1 MVLELHVWGPAFGL
15 PSIDPEC
22 IATVTYCKRVV
33 PEGQWNIVASYD
45 KSVGLTESLPILFDG
60 GIATATGFEDIVSY
74 LRNHP
79 AVSEDLDA
87 NLSSRQQNDRTAY
100 IDFLRSTAIPLIDLS
115 LFVSAEN
122 YNTTTSAAYT
132 AILPWYA
139 NYTVPPKRRDLARLR
154 TAHMSLDSLDVDTRA
169 GEATAPGRGTASAEF
184 EAAKRAAG
192 LPTDSQPS
200 VMSMGRGKGIGG
212 FLGTPKYAARFRL
225 DAASNEL
232 LEPLS
237 DLLGQNEYLLGTT
250 QPSSLDCLAFGYL
263 AVMLYP
269 NVPQAWLKE
278 ALSIKFPKL
287 ATYVQTLRNNIL
299 TNEDVSAARVWAIST
314 GSISSVTEESQSLLL
329 PWTARSQSFMSH
341 TLTGVRE
348 AIGSIPV
355 VSSLLKRETVWP
367 AEPLP
372 SSSRVLSALP
382 SPSFVNTLLGF
393 TAAVAVG
400 FATFAIQHR
409 RSPRE
414 GDLIFWALRPTVGL
428 GEAGNILSVLGQ
440 LPSGG
445 FSQF

>member
-1 MVLELHVWGPAFGL
+1 MAYTVL
-15 PSIDPEC
+15 
-22 IATVTYCKRVV
+22 
-33 PEGQWNIVASYD
+33 
-45 KSVGLTESLPILFDG
+45 ESLPILFDG

-87 NLSSRQQNDRTAY
+87 NLSPQQQNDRIAY
-100 IDFLRSTAIPLIDLS
+100 STFLRSTATPLIDLS

-122 YNTTTSAAYT
+122 YNTTTSRAYT

-139 NYTVPPKRRDLARLR
+139 NYTVPPTRRELARTR
-154 TAHMSLDSLDVDTRA
+154 TAHMGLNSLDVDTRA
-169 GEATAPGRGTASAEF
+169 EESMAPGRGTASAEF

-200 VMSMGRGKGIGG
+200 VMSMGRGKGFGG
-212 FLGTPKYAARFRL
+212 FLGTQQYAARFRL
-225 DAASNEL
+225 EAVSNEL

-263 AVMLYP
+263 ALMLFP
-269 NVPQAWLKE
+269 AVPQAWLKE
-278 ALSIKFPKL
+278 TISTKFPHL
-287 ATYVQTLRNNIL
+287 ATYVYKLRKDVL
-299 TNEDVSAARVWAIST
+299 TDEDVDAAQVWAIAT
-314 GSISSVTEESQSLLL
+314 GSATSATESPNSLL
-329 PWTARSQSFMSH
+329 PWTTRSQSFASN
-341 TLTGVRE
+341 TFTGIREVVGNIPVLSSLMKRE
-348 AIGSIPV
+348 A
-355 VSSLLKRETVWP
+355 VSP

-372 SSSRVLSALP
+372 SSSRIASELP
-382 SPSFVNTLLGF
+382 SPIFVNTLLGL

-400 FATFAIQHR
+400 LASFAVQHR

-414 GDLIFWALRPTVGL
+414 GELIFWALRPAVGL
-428 GEAGNILSVLGQ
+428 GDAGNIFNVLGQ
-440 LPSGG
+440 LPSGS

>member
-1 MVLELHVWGPAFGL
+1 ML
-15 PSIDPEC
+15 
-22 IATVTYCKRVV
+22 
-33 PEGQWNIVASYD
+33 
-45 KSVGLTESLPILFDG
+45 ESLPILFDG

-87 NLSSRQQNDRTAY
+87 DLNDRQQNDRTAY
-100 IDFLRSTAIPLIDLS
+100 ITFLRLTATPLIDLS

-139 NYTVPPKRRDLARLR
+139 NYTVPPKRRELARTR
-154 TAHMSLDSLDVDTRA
+154 TAHMGLDSLDVDSRA
-169 GEATAPGRGTASAEF
+169 EETMAPGRGTASAEF

-200 VMSMGRGKGIGG
+200 MMSMGRGKGIGG

-237 DLLGQNEYLLGTT
+237 DLLGRNDYLLGTA

-269 NVPQAWLKE
+269 TVPQAWLKE
-278 ALSIKFPKL
+278 AVSIKFPRL
-287 ATYVQTLRNNIL
+287 ATYIHALRKDIL
-299 TNEDVSAARVWAIST
+299 TNEDVSAAQIWAIGT
-314 GSISSVTEESQSLLL
+314 GSTTSVTEESQRLLL
-329 PWTARSQSFMSH
+329 PWTARSQSFTSH

-348 AIGSIPV
+348 VIGSIPV
-355 VSSLLKRETVWP
+355 VSSLLKRETIWP
-367 AEPLP
+367 AEPLLP
-372 SSSRVLSALP
+372 SSRTLSALP
-382 SPSFVNTLLGF
+382 SPLFVNTLLGF

-400 FATFAIQHR
+400 FASFAIQHR